1 VFLGS
6 LGIVMLLVGARF
18 RKSHG
23 TRA

>member
-1 VFLGS
+1 VFLAS